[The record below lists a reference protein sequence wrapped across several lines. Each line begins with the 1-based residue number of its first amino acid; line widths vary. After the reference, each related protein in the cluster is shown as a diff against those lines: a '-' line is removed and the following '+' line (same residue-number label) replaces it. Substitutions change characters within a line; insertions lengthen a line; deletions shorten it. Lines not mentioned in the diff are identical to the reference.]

1 MAPEE
6 YKLRT
11 DIKLKPIS
19 IGLLMVITSLLS
31 IFITYTYARSITL
44 LYGGIEIA
52 LALICYFFIFKDLKA
67 PDHWITIITAS
78 LMVIALINGIIYG
91 DLKSVLLLSISIV
104 LPLAISVMP
113 IQQNDGN
120 EQFKWGFLAGLALIL
135 LQSASLF
142 FGEINSNTFGF
153 YCYMAVSIGFV
164 WYKQAKNRVIPLL
177 LIAVGAYLSA
187 MTGSRNV
194 AIVILLMLIILLL
207 PDGFWKKKTVFRT
220 IYILALFYTIFA
232 ADIMEWIFEQ
242 EKLSAFISK
251 YTTSVSD
258 KQWGMDTRIY
268 FFKEIEYKISRM
280 GWYNKLFGEGILN
293 HHGHNMFY
301 QAVFI
306 YGYLGTALIYAMY
319 IRIFEMAYKLIK
331 KNNDKIVIGIFVALI
346 GVFLLNGA
354 DLFLIGSETCA
365 IIPQVLM
372 GIIMLRYRN
381 MMKKES
387 HTTMVEV

>member
-1 MAPEE
+1 
-6 YKLRT
+6 
-11 DIKLKPIS
+11 
-19 IGLLMVITSLLS
+19 MVITSLLS
-31 IFITYTYARSITL
+31 ILITYTYARSITL

-52 LALICYFFIFKDLKA
+52 LALLCYFFIFKDLKA
-67 PDHWITIITAS
+67 PDYWITVGVAS
-78 LMVIALINGIIYG
+78 LMVVALINGIIYG

-113 IQQNDGN
+113 IKLNDSA
-120 EQFKWGFLAGLALIL
+120 EQFQWGFLVGLSVIL
-135 LQSASLF
+135 LQSTSLF

-220 IYILALFYTIFA
+220 IYILALLYTIFA
-232 ADIMEWIFEQ
+232 ADIMEWIFEH
-242 EKLSAFISK
+242 EKLSAFITR
-251 YTTSVSD
+251 YTSSVSD
-258 KQWGMDTRIY
+258 KAWGMEGRLY
-268 FFKEIEYKISRM
+268 FFEAIEFKISQM
-280 GWYNKLFGEGILN
+280 SWYNKLFGEGIL
-293 HHGHNMFY
+293 HYHGHNMFY
-301 QAVFI
+301 QSVFI

-319 IRIFEMAYKLIK
+319 VRIFEMAYKLIK
-331 KNNDKIVIGIFVALI
+331 KNNDKLVIGIFVALI
-346 GVFLLNGA
+346 GIFLLNGA

-372 GIIMLRYRN
+372 GIIMLRYRI

-387 HTTMVEV
+387 RETLVVM